1 MHIPGTTGRRIVD
14 NKACLEVYGLR
25 KGDLLMIKGFLL
37 AFDVILIVM
46 FLIGMIFGLKT
57 KETGMGLLSG
67 SIALIIALNSLFILN
82 S

>member
-1 MHIPGTTGRRIVD
+1 
-14 NKACLEVYGLR
+14 
-25 KGDLLMIKGFLL
+25 MIKGFLL

-57 KETGMGLLSG
+57 KETGVGLLSG
-67 SIALIIALNSLFILN
+67 YISLIIALNSLFILN

>member
-1 MHIPGTTGRRIVD
+1 MDHASR
-14 NKACLEVYGLR
+14 LEVYGLW
-25 KGDLLMIKGFLL
+25 KGVMIMIKGFLL
-37 AFDVILIVM
+37 AFDVILIVI
-46 FLIGMIFGLKT
+46 FLIGMIFGVKT

>member
-1 MHIPGTTGRRIVD
+1 
-14 NKACLEVYGLR
+14 
-25 KGDLLMIKGFLL
+25 MIKGFLL
-37 AFDVILIVM
+37 AFNVILFAL

-67 SIALIIALNSLFILN
+67 LVALIIALNSLFILN

>member
-1 MHIPGTTGRRIVD
+1 MDYKV
-14 NKACLEVYGLR
+14 CLEVYGLR
-25 KGDLLMIKGFLL
+25 KGDGIMIKGFLL
-37 AFDVILIVM
+37 AFNVILFAL

-67 SIALIIALNSLFILN
+67 SVALIIALNSLFILN